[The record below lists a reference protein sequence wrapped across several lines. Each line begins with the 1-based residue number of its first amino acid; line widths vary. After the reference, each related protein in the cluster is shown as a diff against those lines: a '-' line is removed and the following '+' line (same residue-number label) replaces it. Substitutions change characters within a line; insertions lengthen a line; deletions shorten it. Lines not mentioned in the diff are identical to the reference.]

1 MHGSRLDVLGES
13 HQETLSAASDLGE
26 MLGRRSATRGE
37 ALALLRV
44 STDALCASLGDEH
57 RLHELTRRRLE
68 YVERAIGRG
77 DGDDAVAA
85 DEAGDYEAG
94 GELVA
99 CLIHIFVAP
108 AERRRGGARRAL
120 PMLTSQAWE
129 AGADA
134 VEALVPCGGAGCAEG
149 AALLQL
155 MLQHGFTSKG
165 DEPLEIGGFRHRRVR
180 LERPADMS

>member
-1 MHGSRLDVLGES
+1 MAHDWTCSASLTRRLSRQPQIWEKCSGG
-13 HQETLSAASDLGE
+13 AP
-26 MLGRRSATRGE
+26 RRGE

-57 RLHELTRRRLE
+57 RLHELTRRRLS
-68 YVERAIGRG
+68 VERAIGRG